1 MQTVFTHTNKNVFLH
16 SQTVIYKRREN
27 VSCLQVLCGI
37 FQKPTSEYNCPCSS
51 LIQTILKKIHM
62 KKHHSRVSP
71 DNVSSDEETDEDRE
85 SKGEAIIMVIKT
97 QKVSDRE
104 MRGQF

>member
-1 MQTVFTHTNKNVFLH
+1 MNK
-16 SQTVIYKRREN
+16 R
-27 VSCLQVLCGI
+27 
-37 FQKPTSEYNCPCSS
+37 
-51 LIQTILKKIHM
+51 
-62 KKHHSRVSP
+62 HSRVSP

-85 SKGEAIIMVIKT
+85 SKGEAILMVIKT

>member
-1 MQTVFTHTNKNVFLH
+1 M
-16 SQTVIYKRREN
+16 
-27 VSCLQVLCGI
+27 LCGI

-51 LIQTILKKIHM
+51 LIQTILKKIRIN
-62 KKHHSRVSP
+62 KRHSRVSP
-71 DNVSSDEETDEDRE
+71 SNASSDEEADEDRE
-85 SKGEAIIMVIKT
+85 TKGEAILMVIKT